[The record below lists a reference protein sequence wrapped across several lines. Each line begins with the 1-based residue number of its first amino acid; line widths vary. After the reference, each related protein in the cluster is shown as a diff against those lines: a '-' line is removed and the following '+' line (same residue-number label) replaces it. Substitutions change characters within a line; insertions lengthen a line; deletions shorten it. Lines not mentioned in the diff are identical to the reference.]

1 MAIDFFKIGQAA
13 APSSVDISKAVK
25 EGFAEGLKPIQEYEK
40 SRKQRV
46 EALGRILQQTP
57 NLDEL
62 PKITAQYKQP
72 IMDWAMGKKKEFSDA
87 AAVLVQ
93 ASPESQEYRDAI
105 QKINSVNSAF
115 QNLDNNLKNI
125 QAERKEYL
133 EDLRSGNISNAFQN
147 SDIEQAYGANGG
159 ITSIN
164 DDGTVF
170 MTGNEGKSF
179 NWSERQEHYLVQGDT
194 QKEMVSLANKAIA
207 RGLQGVQ
214 FDKTQYK
221 EELKAILANPKI
233 GNLQSLRSLIYDDI
247 DGTDL
252 NLKTISEIK
261 NLVDDPNAFQNL
273 PQIREQ
279 IAETLSTALA
289 DINKSNYET
298 YLKGNTASG
307 GRSGSKRG
315 TNNSTA
321 LRYYNIFR
329 DNPIAYFKRYTD
341 ITPTFDSKTNIFK
354 AKDLDGREIIYDLGN
369 SVERGAFYRKILEF
383 SGFDLGTRDEIKD
396 DFDII
401 VDEFGEKD
409 LEILK
414 NAILKEQQKTQPT
427 TLEGPT
433 LLGPTEYPE
442 EIINLSDKL
451 PKNQDEFIKSQIEK
465 YKKYINLR
473 SRKIG
478 SRINDIKRKL
488 RNLPKNQIINQKTI
502 ARIVYDTYFREG
514 ENKERTSKFKKSEEL
529 KPLLKNINQAS
540 TQVLGAA
547 ALKEDNV
554 DAVLNTV
561 NKQDAYQLTK
571 QDFLIY
577 EYVQAGGNIEDIV
590 NNNDDIDITFK
601 E

>member
-25 EGFAEGLKPIQEYEK
+25 EGLAEGLKPIQEYEK
-40 SRKQRV
+40 SRKQRI

-57 NLDEL
+57 NLDQL

-133 EDLRSGNISNAFQN
+133 EDLRSGNISDAFQN

-164 DDGTVF
+164 EDGTVF

-194 QKEMVSLANKAIA
+194 QKAMVDLANKATA
-207 RGLQGVQ
+207 RGLQGIQ
-214 FDKTQYK
+214 YDKNQYK
-221 EELKAILANPKI
+221 EELKAILTNPKI
-233 GNLQSLRSLIYDDI
+233 GSLQSLRSLVYDNI

-289 DINKSNYET
+289 DINKSNYVDKNSVAGGRGGGAGTKSDKQLAQEYYNAFIEDPIST
-298 YLKGNTASG
+298 FAFHTGYEPDFDKNTGIIKATDADGKQFIANLKTVVGRKQFFRLLLDKSGYNKGTRNAIVFDFDNIVAQNSQEDLSKLFEGASTQEQPNESGPQQIAPGEYTGLNIGDLSTDEINSADARKLIKNELEKYEGNTSQ
-307 GRSGSKRG
+307 R
-315 TNNSTA
+315 
-321 LRYYNIFR
+321 NISETLKLINKDFTLTQ
-329 DNPIAYFKRYTD
+329 KD
-341 ITPTFDSKTNIFK
+341 ITMVIFDRIGRDYTNKKNIEKFKNQGNLNNLLNEIQDANDNSLGNLALKEKNAKEVLEFISKQDNNNKTNI
-354 AKDLDGREIIYDLGN
+354 
-369 SVERGAFYRKILEF
+369 LE
-383 SGFDLGTRDEIKD
+383 
-396 DFDII
+396 
-401 VDEFGEKD
+401 
-409 LEILK
+409 
-414 NAILKEQQKTQPT
+414 
-427 TLEGPT
+427 
-433 LLGPTEYPE
+433 
-442 EIINLSDKL
+442 LS
-451 PKNQDEFIKSQIEK
+451 
-465 YKKYINLR
+465 KK
-473 SRKIG
+473 
-478 SRINDIKRKL
+478 
-488 RNLPKNQIINQKTI
+488 
-502 ARIVYDTYFREG
+502 
-514 ENKERTSKFKKSEEL
+514 
-529 KPLLKNINQAS
+529 
-540 TQVLGAA
+540 
-547 ALKEDNV
+547 
-554 DAVLNTV
+554 
-561 NKQDAYQLTK
+561 
-571 QDFLIY
+571 DFLIY

-590 NNNDDIDITFK
+590 NNNNDIDITFK
-601 E
+601 Q